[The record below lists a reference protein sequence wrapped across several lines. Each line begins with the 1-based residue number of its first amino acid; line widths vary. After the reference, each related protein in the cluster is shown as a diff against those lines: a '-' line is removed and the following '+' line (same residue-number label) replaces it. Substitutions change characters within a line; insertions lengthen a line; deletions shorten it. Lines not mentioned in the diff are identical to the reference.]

1 MDYGKNSILKQ
12 QNDPK
17 APKIKRKLRL
27 SAAKIIF
34 LSFIAVLVFGICAG
48 FGIINGMIKDAP
60 DITNISLSPSETATY
75 IYDQNGN
82 RIQKLSE
89 PSANRELVTL
99 DQIPLDLQH
108 AVVAIED
115 ERFYTHN
122 GIDIRGIIRA
132 FFVGIKNGS
141 FSEGASTIT
150 QQLLKN
156 LVFTDW
162 TSESSFMEKLERKFQ
177 EQYLALKLEENLSK
191 EQILENYLNTINL
204 GAGTYGVQAASQ
216 CYFNKDVSELTL
228 SECAVIAGITQN
240 PTMLNPIT
248 YPDKNAERRQI
259 ILQKMLEQGYIS
271 QEQYQEA
278 LSDNVYERIQQ
289 VNEEVSDE
297 QDDPYSYYVD
307 ALIEQVLE
315 VLQTEKGYTYQQAYN
330 ALYSSGL
337 KIYSA
342 QDPEIQKICDEEF
355 ANPENFPSGTQVG
368 LDYALSILK
377 ANGETV
383 NHSKE
388 MLCTYI
394 REQLG
399 DPSFNLLFDTEEE
412 ARSWIAQYKASVM
425 EEGDQEIAERI
436 NLSPQP
442 QASCVVIDQA
452 TGYVKAIVGGRGTKE
467 ASLTLN
473 RATSSTRQP
482 GSTFKIL
489 TAYAPAIDLY
499 GKTLATVYNNAPYIN
514 QDGNPI
520 TNWDVNSYT
529 GLTTIRSAITSSV
542 NIVAVECLN
551 DITAQAGFDFAQR
564 FGISTLCSHLETDYG
579 VFSDINES
587 LALGGLTEGVYNLE
601 LTAAYAAIANKG
613 QYLEPK
619 FFTRIEDRDGNVLI
633 DNSSSPSSSVVK
645 ESTAFLLTSAMQ
657 DVISSPEGTA
667 SDISLSGMP
676 VAGKTGTTS
685 DYRDIWFVAY
695 TPYYTC
701 GIWGGYDNN
710 NSLPSGD
717 IYHSYSRVL
726 WQSIMSRIH
735 ENLEIRQFETPSDI
749 VTASVCKKS
758 GKLAIPGIC
767 DHDPRGS
774 QIYTEYFA
782 SGTEPAEYCTS
793 HISVSICT
801 ETGLLASST
810 CPSASKVF
818 MVLPDGISADT
829 DDGNYL
835 APMQTCP
842 GNHSPL
848 GNLIG
853 NLTDPQTE
861 AQSETQSEMQTEAQT
876 EAQTNPDPGYQNP
889 GYTDPGYTDP
899 GYTDPGYTDPG
910 YTDPGYTDPGYTN
923 PGYTDPGYS
932 SSGYGDPSSGSAARS
947 SDSGAGADAAQH
959 QSDSTDPLGTL
970 LQNLEME

>member
-12 QNDPK
+12 QEDPK

-27 SAAKIIF
+27 SVAKILL
-34 LSFIAVLVFGICAG
+34 LSFIAVIVLGICAG
-48 FGIINGMIKDAP
+48 FGIINGLIKDAP
-60 DITNISLSPSETATY
+60 DITNINLSPSESATY

-82 RIQKLSE
+82 RIQKLTA

-122 GIDIRGIIRA
+122 GIDLRGIIRA
-132 FFVGIKNGS
+132 FFVGLKNGS
-141 FSEGASTIT
+141 FTEGASTIT

-156 LVFTDW
+156 VVFTDW
-162 TSESSFMEKLERKFQ
+162 TSESSFFEKLERKFQ
-177 EQYLALKLEENLSK
+177 EQYLALKLEDQLSK
-191 EQILENYLNTINL
+191 DQILENYLNTINL
-204 GAGTYGVQAASQ
+204 GAGTYGVQAASHR
-216 CYFNKDVSELTL
+216 YFNKSVSELTL
-228 SECAVIAGITQN
+228 SECAVLAGITQN

-248 YPDKNAERRQI
+248 YPEKNAERRQI
-259 ILQKMLEQGYIS
+259 VLQKMLEQGYIT
-271 QEQYQEA
+271 EEAYQEA

-289 VNEEVSDE
+289 TNLEISDE
-297 QDDPYSYYVD
+297 EDEPYSYYVD
-307 ALIEQVLE
+307 ALIEQVFD
-315 VLQTEKGYTYQQAYN
+315 VLQTEKGYSYQQAYN
-330 ALYSSGL
+330 AIYSSGL

-342 QDPEIQKICDEEF
+342 QDPDIQKICDEEF
-355 ANPENFPSGTQVG
+355 ANLSNFPSGTQVG

-377 ANGETV
+377 PNGETV

-394 REQLG
+394 QEQLG
-399 DPSFNLLFDTEEE
+399 DPSFNLLFSSEEE
-412 ARSWIAQYKASVM
+412 ARNWIAQYKASIL

-436 NLSPQP
+436 SITPQP
-442 QASCVVIDQA
+442 QASCVIIDQN

-489 TAYAPAIDLY
+489 TAYAPAIDVY
-499 GKTLATVYNNAPYIN
+499 DETLASVYDNAPYIN
-514 QDGNPI
+514 KDGNPI

-529 GLTTIRSAITSSV
+529 GMTTIRSAITSSV

-551 DITAQAGFDFAQR
+551 EITPQAGFDFAQR

-601 LTAAYAAIANKG
+601 LTAAYAALANKG
-613 QYLEPK
+613 QYYEPK
-619 FFTRIEDRDGNVLI
+619 FFTKIEDRDGNVLI
-633 DNSSSPSSSVVK
+633 DNTASGTSVVK
-645 ESTAFLLTSAMQ
+645 ESTAALLTNAMQ
-657 DVISSPEGTA
+657 DVITSPEGTA
-667 SDISLSGMP
+667 NTINLNGMP

-685 DYRDIWFVAY
+685 DYKDIWFVGY

-710 NSLPSGD
+710 ASLPDVSGD
-717 IYHSYSRVL
+717 IYHTYSKVL

-735 ENLEIRQFETPSDI
+735 ENLEIKQFEMPADI
-749 VTASVCKKS
+749 ITASVCKKS
-758 GKLAIPGIC
+758 GKLAVPGVC
-767 DHDPRGS
+767 DQDPRGS

-782 SGTEPAEYCTS
+782 SGTEPTEYCTN
-793 HISVSICT
+793 HISVNICT

-810 CPSASKVF
+810 CPSTSKVY
-818 MVLPDGISADT
+818 MLLPEGASTQT
-829 DDGNYL
+829 DDAAYV
-835 APMQTCP
+835 APTQTCP
-842 GNHSPL
+842 GNHTPL

-853 NLTDPQTE
+853 NITNPQEGIETE
-861 AQSETQSEMQTEAQT
+861 SESQSETSPSV
-876 EAQTNPDPGYQNP
+876 TNP
-889 GYTDPGYTDP
+889 TDPTA
-899 GYTDPGYTDPG
+899 
-910 YTDPGYTDPGYTN
+910 PGYTDPGYTN
-923 PGYTDPGYS
+923 PGYTDPSYTNPGYT
-932 SSGYGDPSSGSAARS
+932 DPSYMGQSYNQSEESERS
-947 SDSGAGADAAQH
+947 
-959 QSDSTDPLGTL
+959 DPLGSL
-970 LQNLEME
+970 LENLETQY

>member
-1 MDYGKNSILKQ
+1 MDYGKNSVLKQ
-12 QNDPK
+12 QEDPK
-17 APKIKRKLRL
+17 SPKIKRKLRL
-27 SAAKIIF
+27 SVAKIVL
-34 LSFIAVLVFGICAG
+34 LSFIAVLVLGICAG
-48 FGIINGMIKDAP
+48 FGVINGMIKDAP
-60 DITNISLSPSETATY
+60 DITNISLSPSESATY

-132 FFVGIKNGS
+132 FFVGVANGS

-191 EQILENYLNTINL
+191 DQILENYLNTINL

-216 CYFNKDVSELTL
+216 RYFNKDVSELTL

-259 ILQKMLEQGYIS
+259 ILEKMVEQGYITE
-271 QEQYQEA
+271 EQYQEA

-289 VNEEVSDE
+289 VNEEVSNE
-297 QDDPYSYYVD
+297 EDDPYSYYVD

-342 QDPEIQKICDEEF
+342 QDPEIQQICDEEF
-355 ANPENFPSGTQVG
+355 ANLENFPSGTQVG

-377 ANGETV
+377 SNGETV
-383 NHSKE
+383 NYSKE

-394 REQLG
+394 QEQLG

-412 ARSWIAQYKASVM
+412 ARNWIAQYKASIL

-436 NLSPQP
+436 NITPQP

-613 QYLEPK
+613 EYLEPK
-619 FFTRIEDRDGNVLI
+619 FFTRIEDRNGNVLI
-633 DNSSSPSSSVVK
+633 DNTSSSSSTSVIK

-667 SDISLSGMP
+667 NTINLNGMP

-685 DYRDIWFVAY
+685 DYRDIWFVGY

-710 NSLPSGD
+710 NSLPDVSGD

-735 ENLEIRQFETPSDI
+735 ENLEIKQFEIPSDI

-767 DHDPRGS
+767 DQDPRGS

-782 SGTEPAEYCTS
+782 SGTEPTEYCTS
-793 HISVSICT
+793 HVSVNICT

-810 CPSASKVF
+810 CPSTAKVF
-818 MVLPDGISADT
+818 MVLPEGSSTET
-829 DDGNYL
+829 DDANYL
-835 APMQTCP
+835 APTQTCA
-842 GNHSPL
+842 GNHTPL

-861 AQSETQSEMQTEAQT
+861 AQSETQSETQTETQSETQAETQS
-876 EAQTNPDPGYQNP
+876 NPDPTV
-889 GYTDPGYTDP
+889 TDPTYP
-899 GYTDPGYTDPG
+899 
-910 YTDPGYTDPGYTN
+910 DPGYTN
-923 PGYTDPGYS
+923 PGYTDPGYTN
-932 SSGYGDPSSGSAARS
+932 PGSVGTSRS
-947 SDSGAGADAAQH
+947 SASEDSTETSAEQ

-970 LQNLEME
+970 LQDLNVE